1 MLNLK
6 SGHLLILYIII
17 LVFGIPFFIYFFR
30 QASLSG
36 LTIESMEIFEVK
48 SKFRN
53 EDLNINLDLFK
64 NEKFKRLREVGVPTS
79 KFDTGKRNPFENN

>member
-6 SGHLLILYIII
+6 NGHLLILYIII
-17 LVFGIPFFIYFFR
+17 LVFGIAFFIYFFR
-30 QASLSG
+30 QASLNG
-36 LTIESMEIFEVK
+36 ITIEDIGILETKRKF
-48 SKFRN
+48 SK

-79 KFDTGKRNPFENN
+79 KFDTGKRNPFEYN